1 MPTTQQTDSVPSTEK
16 PESPVDGDS
25 SSEKSTEEALEQET
39 PRGEELDRTFAP
51 INTSVTT
58 NNERS
63 QKLQRQRTASSTV
76 DRSWSLN
83 DGYSCHTADE
93 EAGEKSNQPGE
104 APDGDEFVVGW
115 DENDPMNPRNM
126 NTLRRWLIVVIVS
139 SGSLCVTCTSSIYA
153 STYGQLM
160 EDFDCSQIVV
170 TLGLSFFIWGLG
182 IGPLFL
188 APLSEFYGRKW
199 IYIVSFTLYLIWLIP
214 CAVAQNIQTMI
225 VSRFFNGLA
234 GSAFLSVAGGTV
246 GDLFD
251 RHELSAPMMLYTA
264 SPFVGPEIGP
274 LIGGFINQFTTWRW
288 TFYVLLIWTGVLL
301 VLIILLVPETYHPV
315 LLRRKAQKL
324 RKETGDDRWKAP
336 IERMNRSVA
345 RTILRSTYRPWLLLA
360 LEPMCLNL
368 CIFSAIL
375 LGILYLFFGAFQLV
389 FGNIYGFELWQRGL
403 TFLSLFVGMVFAI
416 LSDPFWRR
424 IYVRLEKNHEKA
436 VGKPDDFQP
445 EWRLPPAILG
455 GPLVTIGLFIFAWT
469 IYSHVHW
476 IVPLIGSAFFGAGTI
491 LVYSGVFTF
500 LVDAYPTYA
509 ASALAANSFARSSFG
524 GVFPLFGN
532 QNTNVDM
539 KVEDNESAPASAG
552 DHGGVDQDTEDMGD
566 RTEQAKHKT
575 NGGTENAA
583 KSANAKDPSR
593 PRRKKARRACFACQR
608 AHLTCGDERPC
619 QRCIKRGLQD
629 QCHDG
634 VRKKAKYLHD
644 APDGALM
651 PGVGGNFYN
660 NAMRTNL
667 PLSRNNANTANTNAQ
682 QNSGSNY
689 YPTPQSNSYNVY
701 QDTSLA
707 QSSFPSQSPVSPTFN
722 MKSTP
727 TARSNSLSSSVNPQP
742 TNTTVSGQSQNPFA
756 GPFFDPSDP
765 ALFNFDLS
773 SMNFEN
779 RYGALEFGMLGH
791 MATGAGDSPTDSA
804 TQRGSIGRSGSAQ
817 YSTTPITGA
826 PGFGESPGNQQPF
839 MFGNDPLLNEWPN
852 SQAPNQGHLSVGGIY
867 PQGGMMHISSDAPH
881 AFAIESG
888 PASFSSPSATTSP
901 HINSGYDDSALSN
914 AVVNKSNGLSA
925 NGQRPAITTPS
936 LKHQSL
942 QFGVKRRQRNPSTVY
957 ESVKEPYA
965 YTNRFHNLTAF
976 IQRRFSPQKTLQI
989 AKALASIRPSFI
1001 ATTKTLNRDDLIF
1014 MEKCFQRTLWEYED
1028 FINAC
1033 GTPTIVC
1040 RRTGEI
1046 AAVGKE
1052 FSILTG
1058 WKKDVLLGKE
1068 PNLNVNTGGS
1078 SGPQSGSTSR
1088 GSFTPRSSTLE
1099 NATPGRPQPVFL
1111 AELLD
1116 DDSVVEFYEDFAR
1129 LAFGDSRGSVMTTC
1143 KLLKYKTKEDMEL
1156 AQSDDSQRWNNHLRK
1171 GGIAGE
1177 AGMNQLGFKDGKVE
1191 CAYCWTVK
1199 RDVFDIPMLIVMNFL
1214 PCI

>member
-1 MPTTQQTDSVPSTEK
+1 MKTE
-16 PESPVDGDS
+16 V
-25 SSEKSTEEALEQET
+25 
-39 PRGEELDRTFAP
+39 
-51 INTSVTT
+51 
-58 NNERS
+58 
-63 QKLQRQRTASSTV
+63 
-76 DRSWSLN
+76 
-83 DGYSCHTADE
+83 
-93 EAGEKSNQPGE
+93 
-104 APDGDEFVVGW
+104 
-115 DENDPMNPRNM
+115 
-126 NTLRRWLIVVIVS
+126 
-139 SGSLCVTCTSSIYA
+139 
-153 STYGQLM
+153 
-160 EDFDCSQIVV
+160 
-170 TLGLSFFIWGLG
+170 
-182 IGPLFL
+182 
-188 APLSEFYGRKW
+188 
-199 IYIVSFTLYLIWLIP
+199 
-214 CAVAQNIQTMI
+214 
-225 VSRFFNGLA
+225 NG
-234 GSAFLSVAGGTV
+234 
-246 GDLFD
+246 
-251 RHELSAPMMLYTA
+251 
-264 SPFVGPEIGP
+264 
-274 LIGGFINQFTTWRW
+274 
-288 TFYVLLIWTGVLL
+288 
-301 VLIILLVPETYHPV
+301 
-315 LLRRKAQKL
+315 
-324 RKETGDDRWKAP
+324 
-336 IERMNRSVA
+336 
-345 RTILRSTYRPWLLLA
+345 
-360 LEPMCLNL
+360 
-368 CIFSAIL
+368 
-375 LGILYLFFGAFQLV
+375 
-389 FGNIYGFELWQRGL
+389 
-403 TFLSLFVGMVFAI
+403 
-416 LSDPFWRR
+416 
-424 IYVRLEKNHEKA
+424 
-436 VGKPDDFQP
+436 
-445 EWRLPPAILG
+445 
-455 GPLVTIGLFIFAWT
+455 
-469 IYSHVHW
+469 
-476 IVPLIGSAFFGAGTI
+476 
-491 LVYSGVFTF
+491 
-500 LVDAYPTYA
+500 
-509 ASALAANSFARSSFG
+509 
-524 GVFPLFGN
+524 
-532 QNTNVDM
+532 
-539 KVEDNESAPASAG
+539 SAPALAG
-552 DHGGVDQDTEDMGD
+552 DHGGVDQDTPDAGD

-575 NGGTENAA
+575 NGATENAP

-629 QCHDG
+629 ACHDG

-660 NAMRTNL
+660 NAMRNNM
-667 PLSRNNANTANTNAQ
+667 PLSRNGTTTVNTTTQ

-701 QDTSLA
+701 QDTPLT
-707 QSSFPSQSPVSPTFN
+707 QNSFPSQSPVSPTFN
-722 MKSTP
+722 MKTTP
-727 TARSNSLSSSVNPQP
+727 TARSNSLSSSVNQQP
-742 TNTTVSGQSQNPFA
+742 PSTTVSGATQSQNPFA

-804 TQRGSIGRSGSAQ
+804 TQRGSIGRSGSTQ
-817 YSTTPITGA
+817 YSTTPLTGA

-839 MFGNDPLLNEWPN
+839 LFGNDPLLNEWPN
-852 SQAPNQGHLSVGGIY
+852 SQAPNQGHLNVSGVY
-867 PQGGMMHISSDAPH
+867 PQGGMMHMAKSDAPH

-901 HINSGYDDSALSN
+901 HINSGHDESSLSN
-914 AVVNKSNGLSA
+914 AAVNKSTGLTA

-1078 SGPQSGSTSR
+1078 SAPGSGNTSR

-1099 NATPGRPQPVFL
+1099 TATPGRPQPVFL

-1156 AQSDDSQRWNNHLRK
+1156 AQSDDNQRWNNHLRK

-1199 RDVFDIPMLIVMNFL
+1199 RDVFDIPMLIVMNVSGQ
-1214 PCI
+1214 

>member
-1 MPTTQQTDSVPSTEK
+1 
-16 PESPVDGDS
+16 
-25 SSEKSTEEALEQET
+25 
-39 PRGEELDRTFAP
+39 
-51 INTSVTT
+51 
-58 NNERS
+58 
-63 QKLQRQRTASSTV
+63 
-76 DRSWSLN
+76 
-83 DGYSCHTADE
+83 
-93 EAGEKSNQPGE
+93 
-104 APDGDEFVVGW
+104 
-115 DENDPMNPRNM
+115 
-126 NTLRRWLIVVIVS
+126 
-139 SGSLCVTCTSSIYA
+139 
-153 STYGQLM
+153 
-160 EDFDCSQIVV
+160 
-170 TLGLSFFIWGLG
+170 
-182 IGPLFL
+182 
-188 APLSEFYGRKW
+188 
-199 IYIVSFTLYLIWLIP
+199 
-214 CAVAQNIQTMI
+214 
-225 VSRFFNGLA
+225 
-234 GSAFLSVAGGTV
+234 
-246 GDLFD
+246 
-251 RHELSAPMMLYTA
+251 
-264 SPFVGPEIGP
+264 
-274 LIGGFINQFTTWRW
+274 
-288 TFYVLLIWTGVLL
+288 
-301 VLIILLVPETYHPV
+301 
-315 LLRRKAQKL
+315 
-324 RKETGDDRWKAP
+324 
-336 IERMNRSVA
+336 
-345 RTILRSTYRPWLLLA
+345 
-360 LEPMCLNL
+360 
-368 CIFSAIL
+368 
-375 LGILYLFFGAFQLV
+375 
-389 FGNIYGFELWQRGL
+389 
-403 TFLSLFVGMVFAI
+403 
-416 LSDPFWRR
+416 
-424 IYVRLEKNHEKA
+424 
-436 VGKPDDFQP
+436 
-445 EWRLPPAILG
+445 
-455 GPLVTIGLFIFAWT
+455 
-469 IYSHVHW
+469 
-476 IVPLIGSAFFGAGTI
+476 
-491 LVYSGVFTF
+491 
-500 LVDAYPTYA
+500 
-509 ASALAANSFARSSFG
+509 
-524 GVFPLFGN
+524 
-532 QNTNVDM
+532 
-539 KVEDNESAPASAG
+539 
-552 DHGGVDQDTEDMGD
+552 
-566 RTEQAKHKT
+566 
-575 NGGTENAA
+575 
-583 KSANAKDPSR
+583 
-593 PRRKKARRACFACQR
+593 
-608 AHLTCGDERPC
+608 
-619 QRCIKRGLQD
+619 
-629 QCHDG
+629 
-634 VRKKAKYLHD
+634 
-644 APDGALM
+644 M

-660 NAMRTNL
+660 NAMRNNM
-667 PLSRNNANTANTNAQ
+667 PLSRNGTTTVNTTTQ

-701 QDTSLA
+701 QDTPLT
-707 QSSFPSQSPVSPTFN
+707 QNSFPSQSPVSPTFN
-722 MKSTP
+722 MKTTP
-727 TARSNSLSSSVNPQP
+727 TARSNSLSSSVNQQP
-742 TNTTVSGQSQNPFA
+742 PSTTVSGATQSQNPFA

-804 TQRGSIGRSGSAQ
+804 TQRGSIGRSGSTQ
-817 YSTTPITGA
+817 YSTTPLTGA

-839 MFGNDPLLNEWPN
+839 LFGNDPLLNEWPN
-852 SQAPNQGHLSVGGIY
+852 SQAPNQGHLNVSGVY
-867 PQGGMMHISSDAPH
+867 PQGGMMHMAKSDAPH

-901 HINSGYDDSALSN
+901 HINSGHDESSLSN
-914 AVVNKSNGLSA
+914 AAVNKSTGLTA

-1078 SGPQSGSTSR
+1078 SAPGSGNTSR

-1099 NATPGRPQPVFL
+1099 TATPGRPQPVFL

-1156 AQSDDSQRWNNHLRK
+1156 AQSDDNQRWNNHLRK

-1199 RDVFDIPMLIVMNFL
+1199 RDVFDIPMLIVMNVSGQCIWTSRHMLISTTVLTVHMTESHTCWWFAPGCPWNALDVLLIILCLFFFFL
-1214 PCI
+1214 ISYPRMDKSFPPGRLFMSMFIILPLNRAFALVHNFLCGVRLLLLARLSYKGCTCCNVLLGQREYNCSASPEPQLETSLLPDDVDGLNVAFKYMFIFSCLRLSS

>member
-1 MPTTQQTDSVPSTEK
+1 
-16 PESPVDGDS
+16 
-25 SSEKSTEEALEQET
+25 
-39 PRGEELDRTFAP
+39 
-51 INTSVTT
+51 
-58 NNERS
+58 
-63 QKLQRQRTASSTV
+63 
-76 DRSWSLN
+76 
-83 DGYSCHTADE
+83 
-93 EAGEKSNQPGE
+93 
-104 APDGDEFVVGW
+104 
-115 DENDPMNPRNM
+115 
-126 NTLRRWLIVVIVS
+126 
-139 SGSLCVTCTSSIYA
+139 
-153 STYGQLM
+153 
-160 EDFDCSQIVV
+160 
-170 TLGLSFFIWGLG
+170 
-182 IGPLFL
+182 
-188 APLSEFYGRKW
+188 
-199 IYIVSFTLYLIWLIP
+199 
-214 CAVAQNIQTMI
+214 
-225 VSRFFNGLA
+225 
-234 GSAFLSVAGGTV
+234 
-246 GDLFD
+246 
-251 RHELSAPMMLYTA
+251 
-264 SPFVGPEIGP
+264 
-274 LIGGFINQFTTWRW
+274 
-288 TFYVLLIWTGVLL
+288 
-301 VLIILLVPETYHPV
+301 
-315 LLRRKAQKL
+315 
-324 RKETGDDRWKAP
+324 
-336 IERMNRSVA
+336 
-345 RTILRSTYRPWLLLA
+345 
-360 LEPMCLNL
+360 
-368 CIFSAIL
+368 
-375 LGILYLFFGAFQLV
+375 
-389 FGNIYGFELWQRGL
+389 
-403 TFLSLFVGMVFAI
+403 
-416 LSDPFWRR
+416 
-424 IYVRLEKNHEKA
+424 
-436 VGKPDDFQP
+436 
-445 EWRLPPAILG
+445 
-455 GPLVTIGLFIFAWT
+455 
-469 IYSHVHW
+469 
-476 IVPLIGSAFFGAGTI
+476 
-491 LVYSGVFTF
+491 
-500 LVDAYPTYA
+500 
-509 ASALAANSFARSSFG
+509 
-524 GVFPLFGN
+524 
-532 QNTNVDM
+532 
-539 KVEDNESAPASAG
+539 
-552 DHGGVDQDTEDMGD
+552 
-566 RTEQAKHKT
+566 
-575 NGGTENAA
+575 
-583 KSANAKDPSR
+583 
-593 PRRKKARRACFACQR
+593 
-608 AHLTCGDERPC
+608 
-619 QRCIKRGLQD
+619 
-629 QCHDG
+629 
-634 VRKKAKYLHD
+634 
-644 APDGALM
+644 M

-660 NAMRTNL
+660 NAMRNNM
-667 PLSRNNANTANTNAQ
+667 PLSRNGTTTVNTTTQ

-701 QDTSLA
+701 QDTPLT
-707 QSSFPSQSPVSPTFN
+707 QNSFPSQSPVSPTFN
-722 MKSTP
+722 MKTTP
-727 TARSNSLSSSVNPQP
+727 TARSNSLSSSVNQQP
-742 TNTTVSGQSQNPFA
+742 PSTTVSGATQSQNPFA

-804 TQRGSIGRSGSAQ
+804 TQRGSIGRSGSTQ
-817 YSTTPITGA
+817 YSTTPLTGA

-839 MFGNDPLLNEWPN
+839 LFGNDPLLNEWPN
-852 SQAPNQGHLSVGGIY
+852 SQAPNQGHLNVSGVY
-867 PQGGMMHISSDAPH
+867 PQGGMMHMAKSDAPH

-901 HINSGYDDSALSN
+901 HINSGHDESSLSN
-914 AVVNKSNGLSA
+914 AAVNKSTGLTA

-1078 SGPQSGSTSR
+1078 SAPGSGNTSR

-1099 NATPGRPQPVFL
+1099 TATPGRPQPVFL

-1156 AQSDDSQRWNNHLRK
+1156 AQSDDNQRWNNHLRK

-1199 RDVFDIPMLIVMNFL
+1199 RDVFDIPMLIVMNVSGQCIWTSRHMLISTTVLTVHMTESHTCWWFAHGCPWNALDVLLIILCLFFFISYPRMDKSFPPGRLFMSMLFIILPLNRAFALVHNFL
-1214 PCI
+1214 CGVRLLLLARLSYKGCTCCNVLLGQREYNCSASPEPQLETSLLPDDVDDLNVAFKYMFIFSCLRLSS